1 MREIKFRVW
10 DIENKRYIENTGNP
24 YIFPFNGITAMKCAG
39 SRCGSINGEKDYSEF
54 YILEQWTGLL
64 DKSGKEIYEGD
75 MVRICNLECQL
86 QIFEATGQVV
96 ERYAAWG
103 VTNLKIIKFEKYSLK
118 INPPNAIDIMYFLN
132 ILGCKHIEVIG
143 NQFQS
148 PKLLETKQ

>member
-1 MREIKFRVW
+1 MGSQREIKFRQAIAATAEVPFYW
-10 DIENKRYIENTGNP
+10 HYWGCLKSDSTGIPMFTGPIAIMSRDKRQSYQ
-24 YIFPFNGITAMKCAG
+24 F
-39 SRCGSINGEKDYSEF
+39 
-54 YILEQWTGLL
+54 TGLL
-64 DKSGKEIYEGD
+64 DKQGKEIYEGD